1 MKKYTLAVL
10 LGLLLLASCR
20 NQEIEESSPLSSN
33 SSADTSSN
41 VSKGS
46 VASEDSSEEMFS
58 LIESSEEE
66 ETATEESAEDSSAAE
81 SNEENT
87 STPESSEESSAAESS
102 EEESSETENSHV
114 SEEEST
120 IPEEEITIAKNIYTN
135 MNTETAKEF
144 LERIE
149 KAAADGK
156 SISIYYQDTETGYY
170 FYRNIDKRYPSA
182 SVIKA
187 FYCQYLVATGVDLQQ
202 KIQLTEASK
211 ISSSKKLRK
220 EHIGSWYTVEELIQY
235 SIRNSDNMAY
245 YLLFLTFGRSG
256 FNDYIRSLGLE
267 EPLLY
272 TIEYTTI
279 GAEPAAKCMME
290 IYRYAQETGNTFLID
305 HLKNTTHR
313 RQIDAGTDA
322 EIAHKYGFQD
332 GKNLGY
338 HDAAIVYAEEPYI
351 LTICSRENGYESGCN
366 DVFIEVARLVEEMHE
381 LMH

>member
-1 MKKYTLAVL
+1 MKKYILAVL
-10 LGLLLLASCR
+10 LGLLLFASCG

-33 SSADTSSN
+33 SSANTSSN

-102 EEESSETENSHV
+102 EEESSETESSHV

-135 MNTETAKEF
+135 MNTETSKEF
-144 LERIE
+144 LEKIE
-149 KAAADGK
+149 KAATDGK

-272 TIEYTTI
+272 SIEYTTI

-366 DVFIEVARLVEEMHE
+366 DVFIEVARLVEEMHG

>member
-10 LGLLLLASCR
+10 LGLLLLASCG
-20 NQEIEESSPLSSN
+20 NQEVEESSPLSSN

-66 ETATEESAEDSSAAE
+66 ETATEESAEDSSVAE

-102 EEESSETENSHV
+102 EEESSETESSHV

-144 LERIE
+144 LEKIE

-272 TIEYTTI
+272 SIEYTTI

-366 DVFIEVARLVEEMHE
+366 DVFIEVARLVEEMHG

>member
-10 LGLLLLASCR
+10 LGLLLLASCG

-33 SSADTSSN
+33 SSANTSSN

-102 EEESSETENSHV
+102 EEESSETESSHV

-135 MNTETAKEF
+135 MNTETAEEF
-144 LERIE
+144 LEKIE
-149 KAAADGK
+149 KAATNGK

-272 TIEYTTI
+272 SIEYTTI